1 MLQKKIDSLNILG
14 LTQGS
19 NLDVFINLMSFVN
32 KSKEFEKINLGA
44 YVSFARHFENSEIV
58 KNNKKNIQFI
68 KEWEI
73 FQNAK
78 KNKLSQKQVLNLNNS
93 AKDINI
99 WKSIIGDRRLIYGK
113 NCKSIEDYKTRYDDN
128 FLYSLAN
135 QFIEE
140 FTSFIDKFKPNIVI
154 GFNPVTFGELLGIEI
169 LKNLNIPVLQL
180 HSSRIENYFALH
192 DNLIGTSS
200 HFTRII
206 KNHSSI
212 SKKSLDLSKKFITKY
227 SKHGLIYEGVNIKK
241 NKFST
246 KFSILKTFNQL
257 PSAIFNEIKKNL
269 NSTFKNDHHDNG
281 ILIPWYYE
289 NIVQNIRKKQCL
301 SYLQNSKRIKNLNDL
316 KKIKSF
322 AFYPLHSEPEVA
334 IQVLAHPYHKNQ
346 IELVRNIAA
355 SLPFGMPLIIKE
367 HPRSFGVRSLEFYK
381 RILEIPN
388 AYFCEFE
395 IKSNQIL
402 KLSEIVFV
410 ISSTIGL
417 EAAILGKPLVILG
430 FPKYLSMP
438 KSMYIQSLDLFN
450 LSKDI
455 NYILN
460 NYRYDMK
467 GLEYFIASLIEGS
480 IDIDLYSVLLQKQNR
495 YSSGRKEKS
504 IDIKKEEDYKKLADY
519 SIHRIKEEL
528 LN

>member
-1 MLQKKIDSLNILG
+1 M
-14 LTQGS
+14 
-19 NLDVFINLMSFVN
+19 
-32 KSKEFEKINLGA
+32 
-44 YVSFARHFENSEIV
+44 
-58 KNNKKNIQFI
+58 
-68 KEWEI
+68 
-73 FQNAK
+73 
-78 KNKLSQKQVLNLNNS
+78 
-93 AKDINI
+93 
-99 WKSIIGDRRLIYGK
+99 
-113 NCKSIEDYKTRYDDN
+113 
-128 FLYSLAN
+128 
-135 QFIEE
+135 
-140 FTSFIDKFKPNIVI
+140 
-154 GFNPVTFGELLGIEI
+154 
-169 LKNLNIPVLQL
+169 
-180 HSSRIENYFALH
+180 
-192 DNLIGTSS
+192 
-200 HFTRII
+200 
-206 KNHSSI
+206 
-212 SKKSLDLSKKFITKY
+212 
-227 SKHGLIYEGVNIKK
+227 
-241 NKFST
+241 
-246 KFSILKTFNQL
+246 
-257 PSAIFNEIKKNL
+257 
-269 NSTFKNDHHDNG
+269 
-281 ILIPWYYE
+281 
-289 NIVQNIRKKQCL
+289 
-301 SYLQNSKRIKNLNDL
+301 
-316 KKIKSF
+316 
-322 AFYPLHSEPEVA
+322 HSEPEVA

-504 IDIKKEEDYKKLADY
+504 IDIKKRRRL
-519 SIHRIKEEL
+519 
-528 LN
+528 